1 MTPKLNLAETYNL
14 LKQIYESFFF
24 EPFEIENREKKELL
38 HSLIYYLKQQ
48 GISFFEEEFFFLPK
62 KHPIY
67 SMTVGDVLYFY
78 QIEPYNPKNNVPIS
92 LELAEKLHE
101 LGERFSQKET
111 FFEHTEALYKK
122 EYGLRMRR
130 V

>member
-48 GISFFEEEFFFLPK
+48 GISFFEEEKLP
-62 KHPIY
+62 
-67 SMTVGDVLYFY
+67 S
-78 QIEPYNPKNNVPIS
+78 
-92 LELAEKLHE
+92 
-101 LGERFSQKET
+101 
-111 FFEHTEALYKK
+111 FFEERQFLSRYFFIWRIPRFAFHE
-122 EYGLRMRR
+122 
-130 V
+130 